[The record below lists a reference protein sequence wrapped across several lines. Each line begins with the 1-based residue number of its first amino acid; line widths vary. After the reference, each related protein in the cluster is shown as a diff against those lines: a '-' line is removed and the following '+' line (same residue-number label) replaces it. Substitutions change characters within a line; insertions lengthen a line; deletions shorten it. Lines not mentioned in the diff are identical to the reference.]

1 FSSSGEAMA
10 VTTMESETGGVCW
23 ADADADGR
31 RSATA
36 RSRRGRKRALIR
48 TSRSTR
54 REISEGL
61 EKDPAPAGIHRRAH
75 YGAPTEKRFVRQVSW
90 LPDPPLAGL
99 LPERATVPIRRVQW
113 FRARGVPGDSGGG
126 RAGFTPASLTP
137 NESKI
142 RRRALTILLAGS
154 VFKTDMIGVPC
165 GRTSR
170 SISIG

>member
-75 YGAPTEKRFVRQVSW
+75 YGAPTQKRFVRQVSW

-126 RAGFTPASLTP
+126 GGGVSTPPPRPEPVRAS
-137 NESKI
+137 
-142 RRRALTILLAGS
+142 RRAASAHPAWHG
-154 VFKTDMIGVPC
+154 
-165 GRTSR
+165 
-170 SISIG
+170 